1 MPLRTYPLF
10 LLSLLSMLFALESQA
25 GHLFTQAGANTPT
38 WMQSGQGIS
47 IDQNTVEFGSGGG
60 AITFNFAANSTVPSE
75 ADTSTDDWWQWSA
88 GDILRFTVETTTGTY
103 TTSIGYDASCSADAC
118 GVTGTS
124 SLYSNHDA
132 ATIGSASIANVDSG
146 FTWTVQA
153 LSGEFS
159 LAGYRIYFANGTI
172 NGTASGA
179 LDQSSVVDAGDLG
192 GGTPSTPDIDTGNA
206 SYTTSELSNGNVNP
220 VFDGGTLQIADSGEV
235 TTDFT
240 VNATNG
246 TIDSNSNDSEFSGTL
261 SGAGGLTKSGDGTL
275 TLSGSNTYAGGTTV
289 SGGTVQISSDD
300 NLGTGDL
307 TLDGGALASTGTI
320 TSSRNIALGAG
331 NGEINTA
338 TGTTYTADGTVS
350 GAGGLTKT
358 GNGTLLLSGSNTYT
372 GNTSVSGGLL
382 RVEGSLASNAVTI
395 DAGGTLGGSGTL
407 TGDVT
412 VNGTLAPGS
421 SPGTLTVAGDV
432 TLTAAS
438 TSVFEIDGAVYNAA
452 GGSGTYDRIVLTGA
466 TSVFTADGVLTPQL
480 RGISA
485 PATNTYTPEVGDSF
499 RIVTTAN
506 ANGISGEFDSVTSPV
521 SGLADNTRL
530 DVLYGSDFIDLY
542 VTPESFA
549 TLVASGRLNA
559 INAATAF
566 DTIRPVAGN
575 NGSSN
580 ADAFFSGLYGLNE
593 AQTTN
598 AILQASG
605 EIHAFA
611 LNDIRTGIRD
621 TSFSLVNA
629 ARHAPVQQNFWVDVS
644 LHNSSFD
651 ADSIASAYDGDA
663 RHLWVGNHLIDN
675 DNARVG
681 VALGYTDSSIDS
693 AVSGDADI
701 KTASVAAY
709 YARFSDNLSF
719 DATLGIAHSSSDM
732 ERSVSLSTGTVQNTS
747 DATTNTLFGSMG
759 VGTAYQLN
767 DDIEGMLWGRM
778 NLEFID
784 AHGYTESGAETTALQ
799 VDGKS
804 YRSAELSLGYRLNG
818 NFSTQKQ
825 HGIWFVDL
833 GAAKQTGWNDQSLSR
848 DVSLH
853 NADWEVSTADMSDVT
868 AFVKAGVTLPLDK
881 ESAIG
886 FHISGSH
893 SDSSS
898 AHSGNIVFSTKL

>member
-1 MPLRTYPLF
+1 MPFRIFRLIVTSILF
-10 LLSLLSMLFALESQA
+10 ILAAEGAYA

-38 WMQSGQGIS
+38 WMQSGQGIN
-47 IDQNTVEFGSGGG
+47 IDQNTVESPSGSGQ
-60 AITFNFAANSTVPSE
+60 INIYFAPNSTIPSE
-75 ADTSTDDWWQWSA
+75 ADTSTSDWWQWSA
-88 GDILRFTVETTTGTY
+88 GDSLRFTVETTGGTY
-103 TTSIGYDASCSADAC
+103 TTSIGYDSSCSADAC
-118 GVTGTS
+118 GVTGS
-124 SLYSNHDA
+124 SFISSAHDS
-132 ATIGSASIANVDSG
+132 ATIGAASIANVGTG
-146 FTWTVQA
+146 FTYSIQA

-172 NGTASGA
+172 NGTGSGA
-179 LDQSSVVDAGDLG
+179 LDQSSVVDAGDLV
-192 GGTPSTPDIDTGNA
+192 GGTTPDIDTGNA
-206 SYTTSELSNGNVNP
+206 SYTTSELSDGNVNP

-261 SGAGGLTKSGDGTL
+261 SGTGGLTKSGDGTL

-300 NLGTGDL
+300 NLGSGDV
-307 TLDGGALASTGTI
+307 TLDGGALESTASI
-320 TSSRNIALGAG
+320 SSNRGIVLGG
-331 NGEINTA
+331 GSGEINTA
-338 TGTTYTADGTVS
+338 SGTTYTAGGTVS

-358 GNGTLLLSGSNTYT
+358 GDGTLMLSGTNTYT
-372 GNTSVSGGLL
+372 GDTSVSGGLL
-382 RVEGSLASNAVTI
+382 QVEGALASNNVTI

-407 TGDVT
+407 SGDVT

-432 TLTAAS
+432 TLTSAS
-438 TSVFEIDGAVYNAA
+438 TSVFEIDGAIYNAA

-485 PATNTYTPEVGDSF
+485 PATNTYTPDIGDSF
-499 RIVTTAN
+499 QIVTTAN
-506 ANGISGEFDSVTSPV
+506 SNGISGEFDSVTSPV
-521 SGLADNTRL
+521 SGLADNTRF

-559 INAATAF
+559 IRAATAF
-566 DTIRPVAGN
+566 DQIRPAAGSK
-575 NGSSN
+575 GTTI
-580 ADAFFSGLYGLNE
+580 ADSFFSGLYGLNE
-593 AQTTN
+593 AQTAN

-629 ARHAPVQQNFWVDVS
+629 ARYAPVQQKLWVDFSV
-644 LHNSSFD
+644 HNSSFD

-675 DNARVG
+675 DQLRVG

-693 AVSGDADI
+693 SVSGDADV

-719 DATLGIAHSSSDM
+719 DATLGVAHSSSDI

-747 DATTNTLFGSMG
+747 DAITNTLFGSVG
-759 VGTAYQLN
+759 AGTAYQLN

-784 AHGYTESGAETTALQ
+784 AHGYTETGADTTALE
-799 VDGKS
+799 VNGKS

-818 NFSTQKQ
+818 NFSTLKQ

-833 GAAKQTGWNDQSLSR
+833 GAAKQTGWNDQTLSR

-853 NADWEVSTADMSDVT
+853 SADWEVSTTDMSDLT

-881 ESAIG
+881 ESSIG
-886 FHISGSH
+886 FLISGSH
-893 SDSSS
+893 SDSST
-898 AHSGNIVFSTKL
+898 AHSGNIVFATKL